1 MAILKLEGN
10 IYGQPHNT
18 QWRELMPKKIK
29 PLAAIEVEKAK
40 PKEND
45 YKLSDGMGL
54 HLLVTPSGGKL
65 WRYQYRFAEKQKSLA
80 FGSYPEITLSDARQR
95 RDDARKL
102 LANGIDP
109 AELKKSRKE
118 QELAQATINANTFE
132 VVARRWHQHK
142 LPEWSKNH
150 ADRLLRR
157 LELDVF
163 PSIGNRPIVEMERP
177 ELVNELRR
185 ISVRTVET
193 AVRLKIAFYGI
204 FRFAVD
210 AGMIK
215 HNPAADLKGVIPSVR
230 PKHMSAPTEPK
241 KVADLIK
248 AIWGF
253 TRASYVTKCA
263 LMFAPLVFIRPGELR
278 TAEWSEFDLDGA
290 TWNIPPHKMKMKQ
303 PHLVP
308 LSKQAVIIL
317 TGIHNL
323 TGQGKYVFPGHR
335 SPLKYMSENTV
346 NQALRRMGFTKEEIS
361 GHGFRAMARTLLHEV
376 LHFPPDAIEA
386 QLAHAVPDRLGT
398 AYNRTQFIAE
408 RKKMMQ
414 AWADYLDGLRVG
426 KGDAV

>member
-1 MAILKLEGN
+1 
-10 IYGQPHNT
+10 
-18 QWRELMPKKIK
+18 MPKRIR
-29 PLAAIEVEKAK
+29 PLVALDVDKAK
-40 PKEND
+40 PKTDE
-45 YKLSDGMGL
+45 YKLSDGLGL
-54 HLLVTPSGGKL
+54 HLLVTASGGKL
-65 WRYQYRFAEKQKSLA
+65 WRFQYRFAEKQKILA
-80 FGSYPEITLSDARQR
+80 FGSYPNISLSVARER

-102 LANGIDP
+102 LASGVDP

-118 QELAQATINANTFE
+118 QEQAQTTIKANTFE

-163 PSIGNRPIVEMERP
+163 PSIGNRPIVEIERP

-193 AVRLKIAFYGI
+193 AVRIKIAFYGI
-204 FRFAVD
+204 FRYSVD
-210 AGMIK
+210 EGLIK
-215 HNPAADLKGVIPSVR
+215 YNPAADLRGVVPTVK

-241 KVADLIK
+241 KVADLIN
-248 AIWGF
+248 AICGF
-253 TRASYVTKCA
+253 TRATYVTKCA

-278 TAEWSEFDLDGA
+278 SAEWSEFDLDA
-290 TWNIPPHKMKMKQ
+290 SVWNIPGHKMKMKQ
-303 PHLVP
+303 AHLVP

-317 TGIHNL
+317 TEIHNL

-335 SPLKYMSENTV
+335 SPVKCMSANTV
-346 NQALRRMGFTKEEIS
+346 NQALRRMGFGKEEIC

-376 LHFPPDAIEA
+376 LHFKPDAIEA

-408 RKKMMQ
+408 RKVMMQ
-414 AWADYLDGLRVG
+414 AWADYLDGL
-426 KGDAV
+426 K